1 MLARS
6 EAGIKAALAADF
18 PAIAI
23 DQAKAAIKT
32 VERGGSSFTM
42 CQRSTEFLLQLSH
55 EEQGKV
61 AIREAKGIPVLA
73 RMLHCSD
80 EKTVVNAVDA
90 LMGITIDP
98 EGKVQTVQVRV
109 QSGVCGHACLFR
121 SSLSSRQQ
129 KNMMSMIA
137 RRWLGRG

>member
-6 EAGIKAALAADF
+6 EAGIKAALAAEF

-23 DQAKAAIKT
+23 NLGKSAITRVDQ
-32 VERGGSSFTM
+32 GGSSLAM
-42 CQRSTEFLLQLSH
+42 CQRCTEFLRQLSH
-55 EEQGKV
+55 EEQGKI

-73 RMLHCSD
+73 KMLHCGD
-80 EKTVVNAVDA
+80 EKTVINAVDA

-109 QSGVCGHACLFR
+109 RHGMHVPCGRHGAQHLQTVTGKANR
-121 SSLSSRQQ
+121 
-129 KNMMSMIA
+129 
-137 RRWLGRG
+137 

>member
-23 DQAKAAIKT
+23 DLAKAAMKT
-32 VERGGSSFTM
+32 VERGSPSFTM
-42 CQRSTEFLLQLSH
+42 CQRCTEFLLQLSH

-109 QSGVCGHACLFR
+109 QTDVCGHACF
-121 SSLSSRQQ
+121 SEIGYSLGNQE
-129 KNMMSMIA
+129 K
-137 RRWLGRG
+137 